1 MTAADT
7 AALGMIRIEP
17 GDIIKEG
24 WLLKQSRFL
33 LDWRRRWIVL
43 TKTHLCSYKQP
54 GHYEHPTEV
63 LPLAHCT
70 TVKSADDDVQKANVF
85 RVDTPTRVFLLVASS
100 MNDKETW
107 IGAIGRQ
114 MVQPSQKATHNED
127 EIVY

>member
-1 MTAADT
+1 MPSADPYS
-7 AALGMIRIEP
+7 GSVPRIESS
-17 GDIIKEG
+17 DIIKEG

-54 GHYEHPTEV
+54 GHYDNPTEV
-63 LPLAHCT
+63 LPLAYCT

-85 RVDTPTRVFLLVASS
+85 RVDTPTRVFLLVASNMS
-100 MNDKETW
+100 DKETW

-114 MVQPSQKATHNED
+114 MVKPSQKAIHNED
-127 EIVY
+127 DIVY